1 MLTAFE
7 NYDKKKNVGI
17 FSEYI
22 RSLTFWQ
29 YFNVEKYN

>member
-1 MLTAFE
+1 MLTGFE
-7 NYDKKKNVGI
+7 NYDKKNVGI

-29 YFNVEKYN
+29 YFNVQKHN